1 MSHLKKTFSIIAG
14 PCSIESQQQMSTVL
28 TSLVSSNSSA
38 LRGGIFKMRTSCEAF
53 QGFRQACLP
62 WIKAVKKQKPV
73 SLVSEITDPRQIAL
87 LDTEVD
93 VFQVGSRNMYNY
105 ELLKELSLVD
115 KPIILKRGFSAT
127 VTEWIKSAEYLQS
140 SGKSNII
147 LCERGIR
154 TFETSTRNTVD
165 LNSVAYLKANTDFTV
180 FVDPSHGT
188 GVRHLVKPISLAA
201 VAAGADGLLI
211 EVHPEPEQALSDGQ
225 QSLNCPDFLHLVED
239 VKKILS
245 IFDKKLNSFEDFN
258 LEFNIKKLSS
268 KHFKSVAR
276 M

>member
-1 MSHLKKTFSIIAG
+1 MKHLKKTFSIIAG
-14 PCSIESQQQMSTVL
+14 PCSIESQQQISTVL
-28 TSLVSSNSSA
+28 ASLVSSNSSA
-38 LRGGIFKMRTSCEAF
+38 LRGGIFKMRTSVNAF
-53 QGFRQACLP
+53 QGFKQLCLP
-62 WIKAVKKQKPV
+62 WIKAIKKQEAI

-87 LDTEVD
+87 LESEVD

-105 ELLKELSLVD
+105 ELLKELSTVD
-115 KPIILKRGFSAT
+115 KAIILKRGFSAT
-127 VTEWIKSAEYLQS
+127 VKEWIKSAEYLQS

-188 GVRHLVKPISLAA
+188 GVRNLVKPISLAA

-211 EVHPEPEQALSDGQ
+211 EVHPQPEKALSDGH
-225 QSLNCPDFLHLVED
+225 QSLNCQDFLSLVED
-239 VKKILS
+239 VKKILAV
-245 IFDKKLNSFEDFN
+245 FDKKLNSFKDFN
-258 LEFNIKKLSS
+258 LEFNIKKSS
-268 KHFKSVAR
+268 IKNFKPETRA
-276 M
+276 